1 LVRSGHTFIVCRRQ
15 PKINEEFALAFAPS
29 LWQPEGNERQGAGAA
44 AEAADQGTGL
54 PMTGKERRMTASFDV
69 SGTTVVERF
78 LEYVKMDTQARE
90 NVEDYPSSPGQL
102 ELGRKLVA
110 ELEALGLRDV
120 EMDEHGYVMGTLP
133 SNLPPAEAEKIPVIG
148 FLAHMDTYHEV
159 SGKDVKPIIHR
170 NYQGGDL
177 VLGEVS
183 GEVIR
188 EADNPQLRD
197 FIGKDII
204 TSDGTTLLGA
214 DDKAGIAEIM
224 AALEY
229 MTQHPEFKRG
239 TIRVGFTPD
248 EEVGLGTKYF
258 DVTRF
263 GARYAYTLDGGYPGE
278 VENETFCADT
288 AIVTCTGKDVHP
300 GYAKGKM
307 VNAVRAAAYFV
318 GLLREDALPET
329 TAGRQGYIHPYQV
342 EGNVSE
348 AKVVMLLRDF
358 EVEGLKEK
366 AGWLDELV
374 GRTRDKF
381 PGLEI
386 ALEIKESYRNMVYK
400 LMEEPRVVEY
410 AIEAVE
416 RCGLEPLLRAIR
428 GGTDGARL
436 SYMGLPTP
444 NLFAGGINFHSKHEW
459 VVTEVMEKAVETI
472 LHLTQI
478 WRERSV

>member
-1 LVRSGHTFIVCRRQ
+1 
-15 PKINEEFALAFAPS
+15 
-29 LWQPEGNERQGAGAA
+29 
-44 AEAADQGTGL
+44 
-54 PMTGKERRMTASFDV
+54 
-69 SGTTVVERF
+69 
-78 LEYVKMDTQARE
+78 
-90 NVEDYPSSPGQL
+90 
-102 ELGRKLVA
+102 
-110 ELEALGLRDV
+110 
-120 EMDEHGYVMGTLP
+120 
-133 SNLPPAEAEKIPVIG
+133 
-148 FLAHMDTYHEV
+148 
-159 SGKDVKPIIHR
+159 
-170 NYQGGDL
+170 YQGGDI
-177 VLGEVS
+177 VLGHES

-188 EADNPQLRD
+188 EVDNPQLRD
-197 FIGKDII
+197 FIGEDII

-229 MTQHPEFKRG
+229 MVAHPELKHG

-248 EEVGLGTKYF
+248 EEIGLGTKYF
-258 DVTRF
+258 DVARF
-263 GARYAYTLDGGYPGE
+263 GARYAYTMDGGYPGE

-288 AIVTCTGKDVHP
+288 GIVTCRGRDVHP

-307 VNAVRAAAYFV
+307 VNAVRAAAWFI
-318 GLLREDALPET
+318 GLLRGDALPET

-366 AGWLDELV
+366 AGWLEESV
-374 GRTRDKF
+374 ERTREHF

-386 ALEIKESYRNMVYK
+386 SLEIKESYRNMIYK
-400 LMEEPRVVEY
+400 LQEEPWVVEY
-410 AIEAVE
+410 AIEAVK
-416 RCGLEPLLRAIR
+416 RSGLQPLQRAIR

-459 VVTEVMEKAVETI
+459 VVVKVMEKAVETI

-478 WRERSV
+478 WRERSL